1 MESDEES
8 GSYADESST
17 HISLVLC
24 CLNFP
29 TVHTRSL
36 ATLARRQWVNC
47 GSHREEGRSWTIVS
61 CCFMVMV
68 CTRAVTRCVSIF
80 FVEFQTHFG
89 RDSSATSWLH
99 SLMDCSTMMFAP
111 LGSFVERR
119 WSCRTSV
126 MLGGVLSSCGFLLG
140 SCTTKIE
147 HLYLSLGV
155 MTGVG
160 FSLCYSPSIS
170 LVGVY
175 FPNRRSLAWGVAMSG
190 SGIGTLVLAPLVQ
203 VLIQWFSWRGALLLL
218 SAIVAHLCVCGS
230 LMWPITAQEMEERGS
245 PVKDEPPG
253 APWHWMRG
261 RRFSFLLL
269 CASFLL
275 LASGCSLP
283 FIYLV
288 PLADSV
294 GVSSRDSAL
303 LLSLL
308 GVIGIAGN
316 ISFSW
321 LTDRKCLQDH
331 LLACYTFSVVMEG
344 LACLLTPLLQSY
356 WLLVIFA
363 TVYGYFDGAYVALI
377 PAVTSEVVERSQLS
391 PALSLVYFL
400 HSFPYLLSP
409 PAAGRLIDIT
419 GSYTPA
425 FLLGGCSLLAS
436 ATILCIASATRR
448 REAGNS

>member
-99 SLMDCSTMMFAP
+99 SLMDCSTMMF
-111 LGSFVERR
+111 
-119 WSCRTSV
+119 
-126 MLGGVLSSCGFLLG
+126 
-140 SCTTKIE
+140 
-147 HLYLSLGV
+147 
-155 MTGVG
+155 GVG